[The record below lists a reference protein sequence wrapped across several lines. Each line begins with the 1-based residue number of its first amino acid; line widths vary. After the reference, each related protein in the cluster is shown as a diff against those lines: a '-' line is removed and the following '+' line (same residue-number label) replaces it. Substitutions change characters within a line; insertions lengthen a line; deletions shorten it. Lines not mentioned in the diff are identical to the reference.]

1 MRAKFT
7 PGRQPPAAALE
18 PPASATVDDVVATAK
33 PQATDGQLESVDM
46 PASFTSDPTLNAL
59 FATGA
64 VGVCLAGEDGTVIR
78 VNQRLLDIVGIPADR
93 IVGSNGS
100 KLLDSFTIVS
110 DRHRELLARHSDG
123 TSPRIVIETTIDRP
137 DGSSISIAGDSVR
150 IQNPVSGEWCYL
162 GLVEDTSDRHSAQR
176 VQRNSEVRI
185 QALVQNSSDII
196 GIVSEQGRLDYVTD
210 SVERI
215 LGYDPASLLGRD
227 ILGLIAAECQPSF
240 QDVFE
245 SMREVHRQ
253 QAQASARFIHANGSW
268 RWMELDFTNL
278 LDVPSVSGVVVTARD
293 VTKRKTFEQ
302 QLERLAYYDTLT
314 ALPNRMHFRERLEAA
329 LANLDRPG
337 ANVAVVFLDLDR
349 FKTIN
354 DRFGHD
360 GGDAALVAVAQR
372 ILDALRPGELVA
384 RLGGDEFGLLIE
396 NTTPA
401 RAMHAANRVLAA
413 ISRKHPDQ
421 HHSFNLAATAGVAL
435 RTPSL
440 NRPAEILRAADIALY
455 KGKHAG
461 GGVATLFQSAMYD
474 EALARA
480 ELERDLRLALDRQE
494 MAPWFQPE
502 LDLNT
507 GDLCGFEVSMRWR
520 RPGSHMLTPD
530 AFLIAAAELGIIV
543 PLGLSVLRSAC
554 KRLVEWST
562 AYHHVRATAIAF
574 NVSAREIA
582 RMDYAERIVE
592 ILRETD
598 LEPSRLRIEIEDRIF
613 REPSPDLARFVAAI
627 ARFGIDLVVDEFG
640 GGYTSWRQLH
650 RWQVHQVKI
659 ARDAIAEEDDI
670 EANVALLKGLTA
682 RASGSDITVSAVG
695 LDTSDL
701 VDRARDIGCD
711 RGQGLHLGPPLP
723 AEEVPALLARNG
735 RIP

>member
-1 MRAKFT
+1 MRAIANA
-7 PGRQPPAAALE
+7 P
-18 PPASATVDDVVATAK
+18 
-33 PQATDGQLESVDM
+33 ATDRHLESADI
-46 PASFTSDPTLNAL
+46 PAIFTSDPTLNAL
-59 FATGA
+59 FTTGA
-64 VGVCLAGEDGTVIR
+64 VGVCLTGEDGTVLQ
-78 VNQRLLDIVGIPADR
+78 VNQRLLDIFGITADR
-93 IVGSNGS
+93 IVGLNGS
-100 KLLDSFTIVS
+100 KLLESFTTVS
-110 DRHRELLARHSDG
+110 DWHRELLARHSDG
-123 TSPRIVIETTIDRP
+123 TSPRILLESTIDRP
-137 DGSSISIAGDSVR
+137 DGSCISIAGDSVR
-150 IQNPVSGEWCYL
+150 IQNPLSGEWCYL
-162 GLVEDTSDRHSAQR
+162 GFVEATSDRNTAQR
-176 VQRNSEVRI
+176 VQRNSEERI

-196 GIVSEQGRLDYVTD
+196 GIVSEQGLLDYVTG

-227 ILGLIAAECQPSF
+227 VLGLIAAESQPSL

-245 SMREVHRQ
+245 GVQEVHRQ
-253 QAQASARFIHANGSW
+253 QAQASARFFHADGSW

-278 LDVPSVSGVVVTARD
+278 LDVPSVGGVVVTARD

-329 LANLDRPG
+329 LASLDRPG

-360 GGDAALVAVAQR
+360 GGDTALIAVAQR

-396 NTTPA
+396 DATPA

-413 ISRKHPDQ
+413 ISRKLPDRN
-421 HHSFNLAATAGVAL
+421 HTFNLAATAGVAL

-440 NRPAEILRAADIALY
+440 NQPAEILRAADIALY

-461 GGVATLFQSAMYD
+461 GGVATLFQPAMYD

-543 PLGLSVLRSAC
+543 PLGFSVLRSAS
-554 KRLVEWST
+554 KQLVEWST
-562 AYHHVRATAIAF
+562 AYPHVRATAITF

-582 RMDYAERIVE
+582 QPDYAERIVE

-598 LEPSRLRIEIEDRIF
+598 LEPTRLRIEIEDRIF

-627 ARFGIDLVVDEFG
+627 AGFGIDLVVDGFG
-640 GGYTSWRQLH
+640 GGYASWRQLR

-659 ARDAIAEEDDI
+659 ARDAIADLDDV
-670 EANVALLKGLTA
+670 EAKVALLKGLTA
-682 RASGSDITVSAVG
+682 RASASGIVVSAVG

-701 VDRARDIGCD
+701 VEFARDIGCD

-723 AEEVPALLARNG
+723 AEGIPALLTRDG